1 MANIVRWY
9 TLIEHHEVT
18 GEHLRRIFFEIE
30 IRQVEA
36 TVLGFGN
43 DMLTELVEL
52 ISVFLNLKI
61 QTLGSI
67 QVSKIADW

>member
-1 MANIVRWY
+1 M
-9 TLIEHHEVT
+9 T
-18 GEHLRRIFFEIE
+18 GEHPRRIFFEIK

-67 QVSKIADW
+67 QVSKIAD